1 MFFMELAKNNICKS
15 CMLFNLKHLKW
26 HISFLIHWMVLQ
38 FTFDKYE
45 NEISQN
51 ITSIRGPYEVC
62 CCDWFVLML
71 LLLWSKYY
79 CTSCF
84 RLLWPDFRWY
94 VDFFQRNVCFVVL
107 NIFLNYWMHIL
118 LILNIHN
125 QRKWFMMWF
134 SAIYLMHQW
143 DNQRN

>member
-38 FTFDKYE
+38 LTFDKYE
-45 NEISQN
+45 NEISPKRCVVVIDILHVNVIVTVIQ
-51 ITSIRGPYEVC
+51 ILLHQLFSFIMTRFPMIC
-62 CCDWFVLML
+62 WFF
-71 LLLWSKYY
+71 SKK
-79 CTSCF
+79 CLFC
-84 RLLWPDFRWY
+84 L
-94 VDFFQRNVCFVVL
+94 L

-118 LILNIHN
+118 LILNIHY
-125 QRKWFMMWF
+125 QKKWFMMWF